1 MMVPVAFVLRH
12 TLIEVEST
20 RRVSEGQ
27 QSKAEM
33 IYQYLV
39 GPRFRQR
46 VQAIVEAFGVM
57 QEDLEKEKRAI
68 MKQWAKREE
77 QLQRAMQATV
87 GMYGDLQGIAGK
99 TMQEIQGL
107 DMDAFDAN
115 ERSAVRQIAFT
126 SN

>member
-1 MMVPVAFVLRH
+1 MV
-12 TLIEVEST
+12 
-20 RRVSEGQ
+20 
-27 QSKAEM
+27 
-33 IYQYLV
+33 YQYLV

-46 VQAIVEAFGVM
+46 VQAIVEAFGSM

-87 GMYGDLQGIAGK
+87 GMYGDLQGMAGK
-99 TMQEIQGL
+99 TMEEIQGL
-107 DMDAFDAN
+107 DIDSPEVDGLT
-115 ERSAVRQIAFT
+115 AVRQIAFT